1 MEQTLAGIWQTLL
14 GVERVGRHDDF
25 FALGG
30 HSLQAVRLVA
40 QVRTQLGAELGLT
53 ELFAQPSLSAVAAI
67 VRGQGSALPAIT
79 VADRRRITSP
89 WG

>member
-1 MEQTLAGIWQTLL
+1 MEVALAGIWQTLL

-40 QVRTQLGAELGLT
+40 QVRADGA
-53 ELFAQPSLSAVAAI
+53 
-67 VRGQGSALPAIT
+67 VRPAKPDCGSW
-79 VADRRRITSP
+79 RRWKEAEGRAGRGCIAP
-89 WG
+89 WTGSWRGTKRCARAS